1 MAISVKTD
9 LASAFRRHG
18 LLRQLF
24 LALVSAVLLGHQS
37 AFGAAFAN
45 TTLISINPA
54 GAPPSVNP
62 YPSVITVSGLSGAIT
77 DVSVTLSNL
86 SHTFPD
92 DLDILLVGPGGQRVL
107 LMSDAG
113 GQNSITDPV
122 TIRFSDSATALL
134 PDSTRLFSGV
144 FRPSNYEAAV
154 GDSFPAP
161 APGGPYSGTF
171 SVFDGTNPNGAWRLF
186 VADDVSASGNGAII
200 GGWHLNLSV
209 AASPPV
215 ITNQP
220 QDQTV
225 APGDT
230 ATFQVGVTGTPP
242 FGYQWLRNGQVIVP
256 FGQGGPTLTIPN
268 VQLTQAGFYS
278 VQVSNAASPNG
289 VRSDEA
295 FLNVLG
301 PLIIVEPPAN
311 VVVQPGVDVRLRVTA
326 AGRPPIRFQWTLNGM
341 VLTNETNA
349 TLTLPKVVARSG
361 GNYQV
366 VVWNDL
372 EAITTD
378 SAVVLVRLDTPSP
391 SDNFDDRPTVQ
402 SPQGCLQG
410 NSAQARTEP
419 GEPVLRGGGK
429 SVWFQWFA
437 TETGIATFTARGSA
451 FDTLLAVYAGT
462 KLDNLTL
469 VTKDDDRGGFYTSS
483 VKFNAE
489 RGQLYQIQ
497 LDGFGRNG
505 AGGLFTVCGDLEP
518 TADLIPVILEEP
530 ASVGVH
536 PGGTA
541 RFRVVTDAQ
550 PVQYQWFFNGDRI
563 PGATENTL
571 TILNAKS
578 AHVGLYA
585 VQIMNRSQREIF
597 SETVNLQL
605 GSFNFP
611 VAQDKLEN
619 VYFAYRGGGGS
630 SGGGFAAASG
640 GSLGFGYIAIGLGN
654 SVSNQ
659 WDAAGLHQP
668 TDPNP
673 CGNPIFGT
681 TWQGLTATNGGVI
694 QVDTLDSLALARLAV
709 YRFTTNSGVLSSVEV
724 LCDVSHASN
733 GLPAAA
739 TFTAQSSSNYVILL
753 ERYGPTGVVQLNC
766 KMGVAPPLNNPMQN
780 CLVAGGGSV
789 TLSMPATNWC
799 PLPVCQWR
807 FNGVDILGETGP
819 TLLVKD
825 FSAGKVGTYS
835 VWMSNFVGTAT
846 RDVAYLALAG
856 PFILNRRLIT
866 NGTDV
871 GFVINA
877 SNSTPFVLEASTN
890 LNGTWLPIATNPDPC
905 LILLYT
911 NLGALTYPQRFF
923 RAAPWPPIGP

>member
-1 MAISVKTD
+1 VKPK
-9 LASAFRRHG
+9 LLSYFHWHG
-18 LLRQLF
+18 PLRQAF
-24 LALVSAVLLGHQS
+24 LALGTAALLGLQS
-37 AFGAAFAN
+37 GFGASFSN
-45 TTLISINPA
+45 PTLISINPA

-62 YPSVITVSGLSGAIT
+62 YPSVITVSNLPGAIS

-113 GQNSITDPV
+113 GQTPITDPV

-134 PDSTRLFSGV
+134 PDSTRIFSGV
-144 FRPSNYEAAV
+144 FRPSDYEPAV
-154 GDSFPAP
+154 GDMFPAP
-161 APGGPYSGTF
+161 APGGQYSSSF
-171 SVFDGTNPNGAWRLF
+171 SVFDGTNPNGTWLLF
-186 VADDVSASGNGAII
+186 VADDVPTIGNGAIL
-200 GGWHLNLSV
+200 GGWHLNLV
-209 AASPPV
+209 MAVSPPV
-215 ITNQP
+215 ITGQP

-225 APGDT
+225 SPGDT
-230 ATFQVGVTGTPP
+230 ATFQVSVSGTPP

-256 FGQGGPTLTIPN
+256 FGQGGPTLTISN

-278 VQVSNAASPNG
+278 VMVSNAASPNG
-289 VRSDEA
+289 VRSAEA

-301 PLIIVEPPAN
+301 PLVIVEPPPN
-311 VVVQPGVDVRLRVTA
+311 VIVQPGVDVRLRVTA
-326 AGRPPIRFQWTLNGM
+326 AGRPPIRLQWTLNGM

-349 TLTLPKVVARSG
+349 TLTLPKVVAGSG

-378 SAVVLVRLDTPSP
+378 PALVLVRLDTPAP

-410 NSAQARTEP
+410 NSSQARTEP
-419 GEPVLRGGGK
+419 GEPVLRGGGR

-437 TETGIATFTARGSA
+437 AETGIATFTARGSA

-483 VKFNAE
+483 VKFNVD

-497 LDGFGRNG
+497 LDGFGRNS
-505 AGGLFTVCGDLEP
+505 AGGPFTVCWDLEP

-550 PVQYQWFFNGDRI
+550 PVLYQWFFNGNPI
-563 PGATENTL
+563 PGATDNVL
-571 TILNAKS
+571 TISNAKS
-578 AHVGLYA
+578 AHVGFYA
-585 VQIMNRSQREIF
+585 VQIMNRSRREIF

-611 VAQDKLEN
+611 IAQDKFEN
-619 VYFAYRGGGGS
+619 VYFAYGSSFPGGSGS
-630 SGGGFAAASG
+630 SGGFSAASG
-640 GSLGFGYIAIGLGN
+640 GSLGAGYIAIGLGN

-668 TDPNP
+668 ADPNP
-673 CGNPIFGT
+673 CGNPFFGT

-733 GLPAAA
+733 GLPVAA
-739 TFTAQSSSNYVILL
+739 TFTAQSSSNYMILL

-780 CLVAGGGSV
+780 CLVAAGGSI

-799 PLPVCQWR
+799 PLPICQWR

-856 PFILNRRLIT
+856 PFILNRRWIT

-877 SNSTPFVLEASTN
+877 SNSTPFVIEASTN
-890 LNGTWLPIATNPDPC
+890 LNGAWLPVATNPDPC

-911 NLGALTYPQRFF
+911 NSGALTYPQRFF